1 MANGY
6 DPINWENNITPLSA
20 ENLNKM
26 DQAINNLYDN
36 MQAWTE
42 LQTKLP
48 EWKASIEGNEE
59 RFTEL
64 DTAIKAVEPKL
75 LTTSFDSTT
84 GTLKIRLKT
93 T

>member
-26 DQAINNLYDN
+26 DRAIDNLYDN

-48 EWKASIEGNEE
+48 EWKDSIAGNDA
-59 RFTEL
+59 RFAEL
-64 DTAIKAVEPKL
+64 NSAIEQIEPKL

-84 GTLKIRLKT
+84 GTLKIKLKT